1 MEALSGT
8 SLNKKMDI
16 GLMRKAGSGGDL
28 GKVFI
33 NFADINF
40 RQSFGKESLG
50 DYFQGPLKDLDLLL
64 ILQVKIHVHLSVYA
78 GIVNYNI
85 VK

>member
-1 MEALSGT
+1 
-8 SLNKKMDI
+8 MDVGI
-16 GLMRKAGSGGDL
+16 WGKAGSEGDL

-50 DYFQGPLKDLDLLL
+50 DYFQGPLKDLDL
-64 ILQVKIHVHLSVYA
+64 ILCAS
-78 GIVNYNI
+78 
-85 VK
+85 

>member
-1 MEALSGT
+1 
-8 SLNKKMDI
+8 MDV
-16 GLMRKAGSGGDL
+16 GLWGKAGSDGDL

-50 DYFQGPLKDLDLLL
+50 DYFQGPLKDLDL
-64 ILQVKIHVHLSVYA
+64 ILCAS
-78 GIVNYNI
+78 
-85 VK
+85 